1 METLKIE
8 WPFWLDDIWAKS
20 PDNGKDNLGES
31 LAKHTF
37 NVLKKLA
44 ELASIRPQ
52 LPEIVKFKSIWK
64 CLFWACLLH
73 DFGKATKSFQIVLRG
88 GGKWPHRHEVYSVVF
103 LDWIAENFEKEE
115 LRLFDRLNS
124 FEKWILNPKKFDY
137 KNFDTKWLL
146 EIEKYYY
153 ILKRLSDITAIK
165 EKVDITLNKQ
175 YNPKLAE
182 IKYRYFNK

>member
-1 METLKIE
+1 LQINNYK
-8 WPFWLDDIWAKS
+8 
-20 PDNGKDNLGES
+20 GKNTYS
-31 LAKHTF
+31 
-37 NVLKKLA
+37 
-44 ELASIRPQ
+44 
-52 LPEIVKFKSIWK
+52 
-64 CLFWACLLH
+64 
-73 DFGKATKSFQIVLRG
+73 FGKLKLTDL
-88 GGKWPHRHEVYSVVF
+88 VF
-103 LDWIAENFEKEE
+103 INYIILIYKLNVDFEKEE

-165 EKVDITLNKQ
+165 EKVDITLNKE